1 MNTAKLSIA
10 DDYQT
15 VILPKEFHFAG
26 NEVYVK
32 KIGDVLV
39 LISKENP
46 WQTFF
51 DSLNMFSD
59 DFMLVRDQLPLE
71 TREAFESELAI
82 QRAH

>member
-15 VILPKEFHFAG
+15 VLLPKEFHFAG

-32 KIGDVLV
+32 KIGDALV

-46 WQTFF
+46 WKTFF
-51 DSLNMFSD
+51 ESLNMFSD
-59 DFMLVRDQLPLE
+59 DFMLVREQLPGE
-71 TREAFESELAI
+71 RREDFE
-82 QRAH
+82 

>member
-32 KIGDVLV
+32 KIGDALV

-46 WQTFF
+46 WKTFF

-59 DFMLVRDQLPLE
+59 DFMLVRDQLPVEMREDLE
-71 TREAFESELAI
+71 
-82 QRAH
+82 

>member
-32 KIGDVLV
+32 KIGDALV

-46 WQTFF
+46 CKTFF

-59 DFMLVRDQLPLE
+59 DFMLVREQLPVE
-71 TREAFESELAI
+71 RREDFE
-82 QRAH
+82 

>member
-15 VILPKEFHFAG
+15 VLLPKEFHFAG

-32 KIGDVLV
+32 KIGDALV

-46 WQTFF
+46 WKTFF
-51 DSLNMFSD
+51 ESLNMFSD
-59 DFMLVRDQLPLE
+59 DFMLVREQLPVE
-71 TREAFESELAI
+71 RREDFE
-82 QRAH
+82 

>member
-15 VILPKEFHFAG
+15 VLLPKEFHFAG

-32 KIGDVLV
+32 KIGDALV

-46 WQTFF
+46 WKTFF

-59 DFMLVRDQLPLE
+59 DFMRVRVHPSVE
-71 TREAFESELAI
+71 TREALE
-82 QRAH
+82 

>member
-32 KIGDVLV
+32 KIGDALV
-39 LISKENP
+39 LISQENP
-46 WQTFF
+46 WTTFF

-59 DFMLVRDQLPLE
+59 DFMLVREQLPVE
-71 TREAFESELAI
+71 RREALE
-82 QRAH
+82 

>member
-32 KIGDVLV
+32 KIGDALV

-46 WQTFF
+46 WKTFF

-59 DFMLVRDQLPLE
+59 DFMLVRKQLLVE
-71 TREAFESELAI
+71 RREDFE
-82 QRAH
+82 

>member
-51 DSLNMFSD
+51 DSLNMFSE
-59 DFMLVRDQLPLE
+59 DFMLVRNQLSVE
-71 TREAFESELAI
+71 TRDSLE
-82 QRAH
+82 

>member
-32 KIGDVLV
+32 KIGDALV

-46 WQTFF
+46 WTTFF

-59 DFMLVRDQLPLE
+59 DFMLVREQLPVE
-71 TREAFESELAI
+71 RREDFE
-82 QRAH
+82 

>member
-15 VILPKEFHFAG
+15 VLLPKEFHFAG

-32 KIGDVLV
+32 KIGDALV

-46 WQTFF
+46 WTTFF

-59 DFMLVRDQLPLE
+59 DFMRVREQLPVE
-71 TREAFESELAI
+71 RREDFE
-82 QRAH
+82 

>member
-15 VILPKEFHFAG
+15 VLLPKEFHFAG

-32 KIGDVLV
+32 KIGDALV

-46 WQTFF
+46 WTTFF

-59 DFMLVRDQLPLE
+59 DFMLVREQLPVE
-71 TREAFESELAI
+71 RREDFE
-82 QRAH
+82 

>member
-46 WQTFF
+46 WKTFF

-59 DFMLVRDQLPLE
+59 DFMLVRNQLSVE
-71 TREAFESELAI
+71 TRDGLE
-82 QRAH
+82 

>member
-32 KIGDVLV
+32 
-39 LISKENP
+39 ISKENP
-46 WQTFF
+46 WKTFF
-51 DSLNMFSD
+51 DSFNMFSD
-59 DFMLVRDQLPLE
+59 DFMLVREQLPVE
-71 TREAFESELAI
+71 RREDFE
-82 QRAH
+82 

>member
-15 VILPKEFHFAG
+15 VILPKEFHLAG

-32 KIGDVLV
+32 KIGDVIV

-59 DFMLVRDQLPLE
+59 DFMLVRNQLSVQTIEALE
-71 TREAFESELAI
+71 
-82 QRAH
+82 

>member
-1 MNTAKLSIA
+1 MNIAKLSIA

-32 KIGDVLV
+32 KIGDAIV

-46 WQTFF
+46 WKTFF
-51 DSLNMFSD
+51 DSFNMFSD
-59 DFMLVRDQLPLE
+59 DFMLVREQLPVE
-71 TREAFESELAI
+71 RREDFE
-82 QRAH
+82 

>member
-32 KIGDVLV
+32 KIGDALV

-46 WQTFF
+46 WTTFF

-59 DFMLVRDQLPLE
+59 DFMLVREQLPLE
-71 TREAFESELAI
+71 KKEDFE
-82 QRAH
+82 

>member
-15 VILPKEFHFAG
+15 VLLPKEFHFAG

-32 KIGDVLV
+32 KIGDALV

-46 WQTFF
+46 WKTFF
-51 DSLNMFSD
+51 ESLNMFSD
-59 DFMLVRDQLPLE
+59 DFMLVREQLPVE
-71 TREAFESELAI
+71 RRENFE
-82 QRAH
+82 

>member
-10 DDYQT
+10 DDYQI

-51 DSLNMFSD
+51 DSLNMFSN

-71 TREAFESELAI
+71 TREAFE
-82 QRAH
+82 

>member
-15 VILPKEFHFAG
+15 VLLPKEFHFAG

-32 KIGDVLV
+32 KIGDALV
-39 LISKENP
+39 LISKENS
-46 WQTFF
+46 WTTFF

-59 DFMLVRDQLPLE
+59 DFMLVREQLPVE
-71 TREAFESELAI
+71 RREDFE
-82 QRAH
+82 

>member
-1 MNTAKLSIA
+1 MNTAKLSSA

-32 KIGDVLV
+32 KIGDVIV

-46 WQTFF
+46 WKTFF

-59 DFMLVRDQLPLE
+59 DFMLVREQLPVESREDLE
-71 TREAFESELAI
+71 
-82 QRAH
+82 

>member
-1 MNTAKLSIA
+1 MNIAKLSIA

-32 KIGDVLV
+32 KIGDALV
-39 LISKENP
+39 LISQENP
-46 WQTFF
+46 WKTFF

-59 DFMLVRDQLPLE
+59 DFMLVREQLPLE
-71 TREAFESELAI
+71 TREDFE
-82 QRAH
+82 

>member
-1 MNTAKLSIA
+1 MNTAKLSSA

-32 KIGDVLV
+32 KIGDALV

-46 WQTFF
+46 WKTFF

-59 DFMLVRDQLPLE
+59 DFMLVMEQLPVE
-71 TREAFESELAI
+71 RREDFE
-82 QRAH
+82 

>member
-46 WQTFF
+46 WKTFF

-59 DFMLVRDQLPLE
+59 DFMLVREQLPLE
-71 TREAFESELAI
+71 TREDFE
-82 QRAH
+82 

>member
-1 MNTAKLSIA
+1 MNTAKLSLA

-15 VILPKEFHFAG
+15 VLLPKEFHFAG

-32 KIGDVLV
+32 KIGDALV

-46 WQTFF
+46 WKTFF

-59 DFMLVRDQLPLE
+59 DFMLVREQLPVE
-71 TREAFESELAI
+71 RREDFE
-82 QRAH
+82 

>member
-32 KIGDVLV
+32 KIGDALV

-46 WQTFF
+46 WKTFF
-51 DSLNMFSD
+51 ESLNMFSD
-59 DFMLVRDQLPLE
+59 DFMLVRDQLPVE
-71 TREAFESELAI
+71 RREDFE
-82 QRAH
+82 